1 MRAKRVVLI
10 GTRSADF
17 IMARGHR
24 AAPFEAEHMTAP
36 DHIAARPIFLLR
48 NSGRPHMMKLASRA
62 RFLGTMVNCIPFL
75 DDHDICHRRLI
86 L

>member
-24 AAPFEAEHMTAP
+24 AAPFEADGVNALA
-36 DHIAARPIFLLR
+36 DSLIFKTQRSQYLSAMPR
-48 NSGRPHMMKLASRA
+48 HG
-62 RFLGTMVNCIPFL
+62 FL
-75 DDHDICHRRLI
+75 
-86 L
+86 